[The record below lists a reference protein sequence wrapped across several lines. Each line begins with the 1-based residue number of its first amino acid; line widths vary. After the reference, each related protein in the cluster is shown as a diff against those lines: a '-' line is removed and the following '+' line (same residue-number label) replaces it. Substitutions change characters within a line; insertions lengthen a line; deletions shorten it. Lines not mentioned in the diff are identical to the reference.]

1 MSTCPSSETLG
12 RLAHDSSTATRFAA
26 VEHHVETCA
35 GCQEVLERMAANSWA
50 SKVTEPQRLP
60 LPDQPPSIP
69 GFLIECELGRG
80 GMGVV
85 YQALQPHLA
94 RRVAIKV
101 VLVGAGIKDAERLRW
116 LDEAR
121 AIARLRHRNI
131 VQIHQADEHEGC
143 LYLVLDLIPG
153 GSLAKRARGPLPAR
167 VAAGL
172 MVTVARTVHDLH
184 LAGIVHLDL
193 KPSNILLD
201 GPPEGRWDQL
211 APMVTDFGISRTKSD
226 SSATAVGRS
235 SICGTPSY
243 MAPEQFSA
251 DRFRGELADV
261 YALGA
266 TLYNLLTGRPPFQ
279 AATSKE
285 TRALVRSSEPAPPRA
300 LVPGLSRDL
309 ETIALTCL
317 KKNPERRYASAG
329 ALADDLQRWLDG
341 FPIRAR
347 PVSKFEHASRWCR
360 RRPGFAVLLA
370 ILTLTVT
377 SSLVG
382 LFLLWRRSETA
393 LVRAVNSDKAASV
406 AIRDLVGLLTEMAD
420 APQLVTSE
428 RLEKAS
434 RVVRDLMV
442 KFRRDQG
449 FSASNVVAICD
460 LTQVLS
466 WDFRRRGNYAEARA
480 LLTDSLTFLEEL
492 KNRTGDRDV
501 DVESAKMLIELGY
514 AAQNEGYWDEAT
526 IFFRRAEKV
535 LSGLV
540 HDPRDLKPIIMID
553 SLRRSIAGSLDR
565 DGQVETRRR
574 LLESHI
580 QMLDRLNDHSD
591 ADPSIGLLAELAR
604 LNLAPDASA
613 CVKLRARLQRFPADT
628 RLSQGLQRRLVEW
641 MLSDVDPYPSGTD
654 ARGKPMGHL
663 EPDAHADA
671 VILAIES
678 RREAIGADTDVFPA
692 VAYEVAMTATCRAA
706 VQRGAGRF
714 DDARRTAACLSAFAK
729 KLVRRNPEDAT
740 FRIVRSEA
748 FVQEAKIAWKEEV
761 KDYAA
766 IETAWRQALEQAGT
780 ALRLDPKN
788 FQTRIRI
795 ANLQEKLSK
804 LTAGRQRLP

>member
-1 MSTCPSSETLG
+1 
-12 RLAHDSSTATRFAA
+12 
-26 VEHHVETCA
+26 
-35 GCQEVLERMAANSWA
+35 
-50 SKVTEPQRLP
+50 
-60 LPDQPPSIP
+60 
-69 GFLIECELGRG
+69 
-80 GMGVV
+80 MGVV

-101 VLVGAGIKDAERLRW
+101 VVVGAGIREAERLRW

-153 GSLAKRARGPLPAR
+153 GSLAERAGGPLPAR
-167 VAAGL
+167 VAAAL
-172 MVTVARTVHDLH
+172 MATVARTVHDLH
-184 LAGIVHLDL
+184 QAGIVHLDL

-211 APMVTDFGISRTKSD
+211 APMVTDFGISRTKDVPGS
-226 SSATAVGRS
+226 TVVGRS
-235 SICGTPSY
+235 TIRGTPSY
-243 MAPEQFSA
+243 MAPEQFAAERSEV
-251 DRFRGELADV
+251 GPLADV

-266 TLYNLLTGRPPFQ
+266 TLYSLLTGRPPFQ

-317 KKNPERRYASAG
+317 QKNPQRRYVSAG

-360 RRPGFAVLLA
+360 RRPGIAVLLA
-370 ILTLTVT
+370 VLVLTVT

-393 LVRAVNSDKAASV
+393 LARAVNSDKAASV
-406 AIRDLVGLLTEMAD
+406 AIRDLVGLLTETAD

-434 RVVRDLMV
+434 RVVRDLML
-442 KFRRDQG
+442 KLRRDQG
-449 FSASNVVAICD
+449 VSAPNVIAICD
-460 LTQVLS
+460 LTHVLS
-466 WDFRRRGNYAEARA
+466 SDLRGRGKNAESRA
-480 LLTDSLTFLEEL
+480 LLTECLTFLEEL
-492 KNRTGDRDV
+492 KKRTDDTYV
-501 DVESAKMLIELGY
+501 DVESAKMFVELGY
-514 AAQNEGYWDEAT
+514 IAQDVGHLDESM
-526 IFFRRAEKV
+526 INFWRAEKV

-540 HDPRDLKPIIMID
+540 HDPRDLKVIMMID
-553 SLRRSIAGSLDR
+553 TLRQRIAESLDR

-574 LLESHI
+574 LLESHVHMI
-580 QMLDRLNDHSD
+580 DRLNGQPD

-613 CVKLRARLQRFPADT
+613 CVKLRARLKRFPADT
-628 RLSQGLQRRLVEW
+628 RLSEDLQRRLVKW
-641 MLSDVDPYPSGTD
+641 VLSDIDPYPSG
-654 ARGKPMGHL
+654 ANALGKPMGRL
-663 EPDAHADA
+663 EPEAHADA
-671 VILAIES
+671 VIRAIES
-678 RREAIGADTDVFPA
+678 RCEAIGFDADVFPA

-706 VQRGAGRF
+706 AQRGAGQF
-714 DDARRTAACLSAFAK
+714 EDARRTAACLSAFAT
-729 KLVRRNPEDAT
+729 KLVRRNPDEAT
-740 FRIVRSEA
+740 FRMVKSEA

-766 IETAWRQALEQAGT
+766 IETAWRKALEEAGT
-780 ALRLDPKN
+780 ALRLAPRN
-788 FQTRIRI
+788 FEARSQI

-804 LTAGRQRLP
+804 LTAGRRSSP